1 MCYIITERQRR
12 FNMRTMTQMQA
23 LDKMSDNDMAK
34 RIILAILNTP
44 KPDYEAMR
52 QQSRKYEAEL
62 VEEMSDT
69 DKLKLMEIN
78 SAL

>member
-1 MCYIITERQRR
+1 
-12 FNMRTMTQMQA
+12 MRTMTQMQA

-62 VEEMSDT
+62 VEEMSET

>member
-1 MCYIITERQRR
+1 
-12 FNMRTMTQMQA
+12 MRTMTQMRA

-62 VEEMSDT
+62 VEEMSET

-78 SAL
+78 SVL

>member
-62 VEEMSDT
+62 VEEMSET

>member
-1 MCYIITERQRR
+1 
-12 FNMRTMTQMQA
+12 MRTMTQMQA

-62 VEEMSDT
+62 VEEMSET

-78 SAL
+78 SVL

>member
-1 MCYIITERQRR
+1 
-12 FNMRTMTQMQA
+12 MTQMQA

-62 VEEMSDT
+62 VEEMSET

>member
-1 MCYIITERQRR
+1 
-12 FNMRTMTQMQA
+12 MRTMTQMQA

>member
-1 MCYIITERQRR
+1 
-12 FNMRTMTQMQA
+12 MRTMTQMQA

-52 QQSRKYEAEL
+52 QLSRKYEAEL
-62 VEEMSDT
+62 VEEMSET

>member
-1 MCYIITERQRR
+1 
-12 FNMRTMTQMQA
+12 MRTMTQMQA

-34 RIILAILNTP
+34 RIILTILNTP

-52 QQSRKYEAEL
+52 QQSREYEAEL
-62 VEEMSDT
+62 VAEMSET

>member
-1 MCYIITERQRR
+1 
-12 FNMRTMTQMQA
+12 MRTMTQMQA

-52 QQSRKYEAEL
+52 QQSRKYETEL
-62 VEEMSDT
+62 VEEMSET